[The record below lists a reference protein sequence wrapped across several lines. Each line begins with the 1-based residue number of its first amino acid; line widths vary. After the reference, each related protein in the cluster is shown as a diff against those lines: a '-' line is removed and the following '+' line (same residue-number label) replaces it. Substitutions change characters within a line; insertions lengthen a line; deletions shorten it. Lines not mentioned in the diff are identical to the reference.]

1 MHAFARHRLVQRYA
15 CRPRRSDGERGRV
28 LMMTPH
34 TSALFEEFGAG
45 TLQERDALLDRLRGI
60 PRRTP
65 VRRGR
70 SLIRY
75 AFPRAGPFE
84 RGDHRTAAEFL
95 GPIERRLAAHAARVD
110 VRARLQKN
118 PHNNE
123 ILALRCDREH

>member
-1 MHAFARHRLVQRYA
+1 
-15 CRPRRSDGERGRV
+15 
-28 LMMTPH
+28 MMTPH
-34 TSALFEEFGAG
+34 TSTLLEELGAG
-45 TLQERDALLDRLRGI
+45 TLQERDALLHSLRGI

-95 GPIERRLAAHAARVD
+95 GPIERRLAAQAARVD
-110 VRARLQKN
+110 VRARLQKT
-118 PHNNE
+118 PYDSE
-123 ILALRCDREH
+123 ILVVRCDREHQRRYPLNILCIHVCA